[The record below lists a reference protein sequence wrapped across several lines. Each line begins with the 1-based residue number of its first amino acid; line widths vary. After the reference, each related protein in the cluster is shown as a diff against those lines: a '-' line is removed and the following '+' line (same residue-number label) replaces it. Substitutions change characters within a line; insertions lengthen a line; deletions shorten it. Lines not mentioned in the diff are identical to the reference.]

1 MRIIVIACVLF
12 VCGIV
17 DANLNEQLGSNVLPS
32 SNQVDDLSKPAVP
45 KPFGTNQN
53 LNYKQ
58 KMIDLAL
65 QGKFMVGLPMFK
77 EIFSSTKDQNMDT
90 KYPKT
95 NLLSENIS
103 TEFNDVGDK
112 LLEYVASKYIKKYSK
127 VPTTEFTESQTERVT
142 LNPETLLLEDFISHS
157 KYPSTF
163 VTLIFNKYKNL
174 LTTKSTETQT
184 EKVSMIPETFS
195 LEDVDI
201 DLKHP
206 NTIFFE
212 NLSTEFNNNV
222 DNSVDYVVSQYIKK
236 YLNARTTESIE
247 SEALKVDNNEPYKLP
262 VDSQLDN
269 MNYVLEPSKSTET
282 TVNND
287 LAFIEI
293 VDNDTFDP
301 ETLLLE
307 DENIDSE
314 YPNTVISENISTKFN
329 NNVDKLVEYIAFQ
342 YIKKYL
348 NARTKESIEPEAI
361 KVNNNEPNSEF
372 APYKLPVDPRKS
384 TKVVGD
390 RIEVE
395 TSVANDNQ
403 VKFKSIP
410 KTLIDIIYIFD

>member
-1 MRIIVIACVLF
+1 
-12 VCGIV
+12 
-17 DANLNEQLGSNVLPS
+17 
-32 SNQVDDLSKPAVP
+32 
-45 KPFGTNQN
+45 
-53 LNYKQ
+53 
-58 KMIDLAL
+58 MIDLAL